1 MKYYTNLSDE
11 LLIQYFLNGDPRA
24 MATLV
29 ELYKDRVYA
38 SVYRIVQDKY
48 QAEDIFQAVFIK
60 VINHMIAGKTIE
72 EGKFLCWTMH
82 IAQGLCIERTRQP
95 IQSLTI
101 NDQPMPAGFS
111 LNKFTEPAMLVS
123 ANTFDNHSK
132 LRNMIDM
139 LPVQQREVIVLN
151 HYSGIS
157 FKEIAELMKCSITSA
172 LETMRFGL
180 QNLGKLM
187 IEKEV
192 CC

>member
-1 MKYYTNLSDE
+1 MMFSPAAERFFLFTQQNVITRVMIIRNTGA
-11 LLIQYFLNGDPRA
+11 LICFLFG
-24 MATLV
+24 
-29 ELYKDRVYA
+29 
-38 SVYRIVQDKY
+38 
-48 QAEDIFQAVFIK
+48 
-60 VINHMIAGKTIE
+60 HG
-72 EGKFLCWTMH
+72 EGKFLCLTMH